1 MAEKVILRQP
11 EHDCIFCGDGSCRS
25 LDKLYC
31 TKEIKKCPFYKSK
44 DDYYEDGS
52 PRRGKHGL
60 HKY

>member
-1 MAEKVILRQP
+1 MAEKVILRPP
-11 EHDCIFCGDGSCRS
+11 ERDCIFCGDGSCRS

-52 PRRGKHGL
+52 PRKG
-60 HKY
+60 